1 MILIINKSRKEA
13 ESLAGAFRYMGII
26 ARGETPER
34 TTTEVSTLYRVILI
48 VDPEKLPDECEYIAR
63 LRSYIGDI
71 PIIALTGNHQSLK
84 SQYAAR
90 VERTITASKLYQTIR
105 GICDSTA
112 IALPGEYML
121 AGIDA
126 SIDRGVVT
134 YFSEPIS
141 LTKTESLILRF
152 LIRTYPLPV
161 APKVILKYVFS
172 QTKTPE
178 VSSIK
183 THICAINGKFKER
196 IGRNLIVSIDGGYVV
211 MTPMLAKEK
220 LLNFASAAQ

>member
-13 ESLAGAFRYMGII
+13 ESLAGTFRYMGIV
-26 ARGETPER
+26 AHSETPEHANA
-34 TTTEVSTLYRVILI
+34 EVSTLYRVILI
-48 VDPEKLPDECEYIAR
+48 ADPEKLPDECEYITR

-71 PIIALTGNHQSLK
+71 PIIALTDNPESLK
-84 SQYAAR
+84 TQYDAFAER
-90 VERTITASKLYQTIR
+90 VITASKLYKIIYR
-105 GICDSTA
+105 ICNQIGKD
-112 IALPGEYML
+112 LPGEYLL

-126 SIDRGVVT
+126 SADRGVVT
-134 YFSEPIS
+134 YFSEPIP

-152 LIRTYPLPV
+152 LIRTYPSPI
-161 APKVILKYVFS
+161 APKMILKYVFS

-183 THICAINGKFKER
+183 THICAINGKFRGR
-196 IGRNLIVSIDGGYVV
+196 IGRNLIVSSDGGYIV

-220 LLNFASAAQ
+220 LLNFASAT